1 LKQKKKVLSLLLAV
15 VMVLGIVSFNSVVA
29 KAEDTQTPKKIALGT
44 SGVADK
50 DFVYFGNYNG
60 TDIKWKVLDADAD
73 NTGAA
78 QGMFLLSE
86 YLLKQ
91 NNEPFDVDLNV
102 WQGSDAQN
110 WCKSF
115 AGSNAFT
122 ASEKTALKSVSKTD
136 VAMSKYSW
144 NWGESFLVDEQVFY
158 LSAEEAARY
167 IGPNN
172 GDTGLAA
179 TTSGDA
185 AGGWWLR
192 SPRNLGDGEA
202 GFVYEVGY
210 VMDSYVDDTYPGV
223 RPAFNLNLESVLF
236 TSAAEGGKSR
246 DTVGTDALNPVS
258 EYTDTAKEWK
268 VTLLD
273 TARDNFTASVN
284 SASSSTVEAGGSISI
299 NYSNALTGAD
309 EYVSAMLCDASGN
322 VLYYGNIANNNAS
335 GTQAVTIPT
344 GLAAGS
350 YTLKVF
356 SEQLNADNKT
366 DYASAFQDIA
376 LEVTLPKANTPNAG
390 FTATSDNGGTLTG
403 VTINMQYSVDGGNTW
418 VDVTDTTMNITGVT
432 AADGVQVYAKGDG
445 VTTSDSDVQTITVTQ
460 AVKPV
465 GFTKTDCTTAA
476 NNDGKIS
483 GVDSTMEYRVSGSA
497 DAWTAVTGTTITGL
511 SNQSYDVRT
520 KASGTVLASEAQ
532 SIAISAYVAPP
543 APTAADYTDVD
554 KAISEIPADLSVYTD
569 GSVQALNDAKAA
581 VDRNKTQ
588 AEQSIVDGYATAI
601 RDAIKALKYK
611 DADYSKVDEAI
622 KKIPADL
629 SIYTDASVKA
639 LNDAKNAVVRGK
651 NITEQ
656 KTVDGYAAAIKKAID
671 GLVKKTGA
679 TDKGNTNNDSNNTKN
694 VVTTPQT
701 GDSSNMFLWLAILM
715 LSAGGITAIGITE
728 KKRKSNSEQ

>member
-1 LKQKKKVLSLLLAV
+1 MKQKKKVLSLLLAV

-78 QGMFLLSE
+78 DGMFLLSE
-86 YLLKQ
+86 YRLEQ
-91 NNEPFDVDLNV
+91 SNVPFETAWNSDDGDGQTNPNE
-102 WQGSDAQN
+102 WQGSDAQV
-110 WCKSF
+110 WCKTF
-115 AGSNAFT
+115 ADSAAFT
-122 ASEKTALKSVSKTD
+122 SAEKGALKSVGKRDAETRQ
-136 VAMSKYSW
+136 YSIP
-144 NWGESFLVDEQVFY
+144 WGTSSLADEKVFY
-158 LSAEEAARY
+158 LSAAEAATY
-167 IGPNN
+167 IGAND
-172 GDTGLAA
+172 GDEGLAT
-179 TTSGDA
+179 TTSGGD

-192 SPRNLGDGEA
+192 SPYSNPTIAA
-202 GFVYEVGY
+202 GFVFEDGSVNLASVAY
-210 VMDSYVDDTYPGV
+210 TYPGV
-223 RPAFNLNLESVLF
+223 RPAFNLNLESVFF

-273 TARDNFTASVN
+273 TARNNFTASVN
-284 SASSSTVEAGGSISI
+284 SASSATVEAGGSISI

-356 SEQLNADNKT
+356 SEQLNGDNKT

-432 AADGVQVYAKGDG
+432 AANGVQVYAKGDG

-460 AVKPV
+460 AVKPA

-543 APTAADYTDVD
+543 APTAADY
-554 KAISEIPADLSVYTD
+554 
-569 GSVQALNDAKAA
+569 
-581 VDRNKTQ
+581 
-588 AEQSIVDGYATAI
+588 
-601 RDAIKALKYK
+601 
-611 DADYSKVDEAI
+611 SKVDEAI

-629 SIYTDASVKA
+629 SNYTDASVKA

-656 KTVDGYAAAIKKAID
+656 KTVDGYAAAIQKAID
-671 GLVKKTGA
+671 GLVKKTGVTA
-679 TDKGNTNNDSNNTKN
+679 KGNNNNVSNKAKN
-694 VVTTPQT
+694 VTSAQT
-701 GDSSNMFLWLAILM
+701 GDNSNMFLWLAILM
-715 LSAGGITAIGITE
+715 LSAGGIATIGITQ